1 VQGAEDEGVVEVEAC
16 AIRVHACSELFRSQ
30 GIVGIVEDLID
41 VVKARVPFHLIRFRL
56 RHMGNSTQTVDSTVV
71 SRCRKDLALSGAVGV
86 TDHWGTREGAIV
98 PKDLGEFGTVS
109 SSVGVTSGTET
120 VVTVVGPVGIDPV
133 ITLKA
138 GNQSVT
144 NLRPEQDIFGLCAT
158 IEAFNASVNI
168 RLDDDIEPRALDK
181 EPDQAP
187 DFGLCAA
194 REFGL
199 VLSRNE

>member
-1 VQGAEDEGVVEVEAC
+1 VQGAEEEWVVEVEAC

-41 VVKARVPFHLIRFRL
+41 VKETRVPFHLIRLRL
-56 RHMGNSTQTVDSTVV
+56 RHMGNSTQVVDSTIV
-71 SRCRKDLALSGAVGV
+71 SRCRNDLALWSGAVGV
-86 TDHWGTREGAIV
+86 TDHWGTRDWAIV
-98 PKDLGEFGTVS
+98 PKDLGEFGTVP
-109 SSVGVTSGTET
+109 SSVGVTSGTEA
-120 VVTVVGPVGIDPV
+120 VVTVVGPVSVDPV

-158 IEAFNASVNI
+158 IEAFNASVDI
-168 RLDDDIEPRALDK
+168 RLDQ

-187 DFGLCAA
+187 DLGVCAA